1 MSNDPAVDAGGV
13 IAALSREIAA
23 LTVRA
28 AVAEQR
34 VAQLEAELASK
45 GEK

>member
-1 MSNDPAVDAGGV
+1 MSNDTAVGAGGV
-13 IAALSREIAA
+13 ITALSREIAS

-28 AVAEQR
+28 AIAEQR
-34 VAQLEAELASK
+34 AAQLEAELASK

>member
-1 MSNDPAVDAGGV
+1 MRNDTAVDAGGV
-13 IAALSREIAA
+13 ITALSQEIAS

-34 VAQLEAELASK
+34 VAQLEAELAGK
-45 GEK
+45 EAK

>member
-1 MSNDPAVDAGGV
+1 MDNDTAVDAGGV
-13 IAALSREIAA
+13 ITALSREIAS

-34 VAQLEAELASK
+34 IAQLEAELASK
-45 GEK
+45 EKK

>member
-1 MSNDPAVDAGGV
+1 MSNDTAVDAGGV
-13 IAALSREIAA
+13 ITALSREIAS

-34 VAQLEAELASK
+34 VAQLEAKLANE
-45 GEK
+45 EKK